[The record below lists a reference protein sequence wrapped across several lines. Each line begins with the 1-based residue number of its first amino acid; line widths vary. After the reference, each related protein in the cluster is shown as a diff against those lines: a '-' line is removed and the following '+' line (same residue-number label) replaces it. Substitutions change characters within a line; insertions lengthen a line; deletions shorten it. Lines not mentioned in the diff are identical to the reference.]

1 MTRPNRLE
9 KTLKAYKAVCDL
21 LDNPVISENTRLY
34 LGQLREALDAEI
46 TDLENESRKSASA

>member
-9 KTLKAYKAVCDL
+9 KALKAYKAVCDL
-21 LDNPVISENTRLY
+21 LENPVISENTRLY

-46 TDLENESRKSASA
+46 TDLENESKKSASA